1 MRSGLEMESR
11 VHDHLASSKGFL
23 MPGRIFAVVGP
34 SGAGKDTL
42 IEAARRTRPDLHI
55 VRRTIT
61 RPEEAGGEP
70 FEGVTPEVFEQR
82 SAAGEFVLEWQAH
95 GLRYGIPRS
104 VERAMSEGR
113 DVIFNGSRAML
124 GAAWEA
130 FAGLTVIHVTAS
142 VPVLAERL
150 AARGRESRDD
160 IARRLTRAS
169 YEIPYGIG
177 VRVVE
182 NNGPLDRAV
191 ADFLAALQP
200 DRG

>member
-1 MRSGLEMESR
+1 
-11 VHDHLASSKGFL
+11 

-42 IEAARRTRPDLHI
+42 IEAARRARPDLHI
-55 VRRTIT
+55 VRRIIT
-61 RPEEAGGEP
+61 RPTEAGGEP
-70 FEGVTPEVFEQR
+70 YEGVTEDEFLR
-82 SAAGEFVLEWQAH
+82 RKAAGGFVLDWQAH
-95 GLRYGIPRS
+95 GLRYGIPNS
-104 VERAMSEGR
+104 VETAMSEGR

-130 FAGLTVIHVTAS
+130 FPGLTVIHVTAS

-150 AARGRESRDD
+150 AQRGRESRDD
-160 IARRLTRAS
+160 IARRPTRAS

-182 NNGPLDRAV
+182 NNGPLDEAV
-191 ADFLAALQP
+191 SAFLGALQP
-200 DRG
+200 ESV

>member
-1 MRSGLEMESR
+1 
-11 VHDHLASSKGFL
+11 

-42 IEAARRTRPDLHI
+42 IEAARRERPDLHV
-55 VRRTIT
+55 VRRVIT
-61 RPEEAGGEP
+61 RPAEAGGEP
-70 FEGVTPEVFEQR
+70 YEGVTEE
-82 SAAGEFVLEWQAH
+82 EFLRRKADGGFILDWEAH
-95 GLRYGIPRS
+95 GLRYGIPMH
-104 VERAMSEGR
+104 VETAMSEGR

-130 FAGLTVIHVTAS
+130 FPGLTVIHVTAS

-150 AARGRESRDD
+150 AQRGRESRDD

-182 NNGPLDRAV
+182 NNGPLDEAV
-191 ADFLAALQP
+191 AAFLGALQP
-200 DRG
+200 ESV

>member
-1 MRSGLEMESR
+1 
-11 VHDHLASSKGFL
+11 

-42 IEAARRTRPDLHI
+42 IEAARRARPDLHI
-55 VRRTIT
+55 VRRVVT
-61 RPEEAGGEP
+61 RAEESGGEP
-70 FEGVTPEVFEQR
+70 FEGVTTQDFAR
-82 SAAGEFVLEWQAH
+82 RKAAGGFVLDWEAH
-95 GLRYGIPRS
+95 GLRYGIPDS

-130 FAGLTVIHVTAS
+130 FPGLTVIHVTAS

-150 AARGRESRDD
+150 AARGRETREE

-182 NNGPLDRAV
+182 NNGPLDQAV
-191 ADFLAALQP
+191 AAFLAALQP
-200 DRG
+200 ESA

>member
-1 MRSGLEMESR
+1 
-11 VHDHLASSKGFL
+11 

-42 IEAARRTRPDLHI
+42 IGAARAARPDLHI
-55 VRRTIT
+55 VRRVIT

-70 FEGVTPEVFEQR
+70 YEGVSEEEFAR
-82 SAAGEFVLEWQAH
+82 RKAAGGFVLDWQAH
-95 GLRYGIPRS
+95 GLHYGIPVS

-124 GAAWEA
+124 GDAWEA
-130 FAGLTVIHVTAS
+130 FPGLTVIHVTAS

-150 AARGRESRDD
+150 AARGRETRDE
-160 IARRLTRAS
+160 IAQRLTRAS
-169 YEIPYGIG
+169 YEVPYGIG

-182 NNGPLDRAV
+182 NDGPLDRAV
-191 ADFLAALQP
+191 TAFLGALQP
-200 DRG
+200 DRE

>member
-1 MRSGLEMESR
+1 
-11 VHDHLASSKGFL
+11 
-23 MPGRIFAVVGP
+23 MPGRIFSIVGP

-42 IEAARRTRPDLHI
+42 IEAARRARPDLHV
-55 VRRTIT
+55 VRRVIT
-61 RPEEAGGEP
+61 RPPEAGGEP
-70 FEGVTPEVFEQR
+70 YEGVTEDEFLR
-82 SAAGEFVLEWQAH
+82 RKLAGEFVLDWEAH
-95 GLRYGIPRS
+95 GLCYGIPLS

-130 FAGLTVIHVTAS
+130 FPGLTVVHVTAS

-150 AARGRESRDD
+150 AQRGRESRDQ

-182 NNGPLDRAV
+182 NNGALSDAV
-191 ADFLAALQP
+191 AAFLAALQP
-200 DRG
+200 ESA

>member
-1 MRSGLEMESR
+1 
-11 VHDHLASSKGFL
+11 

-42 IEAARRTRPDLHI
+42 IEAARRARPDLHI
-55 VRRTIT
+55 VRRVIT
-61 RPEEAGGEP
+61 RPTEAGGEP
-70 FEGVTPEVFEQR
+70 FDGVTEAEFLRRKAE
-82 SAAGEFVLEWQAH
+82 GGFVLDWEAH
-95 GLRYGIPRS
+95 GLRYGIPAS

-124 GAAWEA
+124 GPAWEV
-130 FAGLTVIHVTAS
+130 FPGLTAIHVTAS
-142 VPVLAERL
+142 IPVLAERL
-150 AARGRESRDD
+150 AMRGRESRDE

-182 NNGPLDRAV
+182 NNGALKDAV
-191 ADFLAALQP
+191 AAFLDALQP
-200 DRG
+200 ESV

>member
-1 MRSGLEMESR
+1 
-11 VHDHLASSKGFL
+11 

-42 IEAARRTRPDLHI
+42 IEAARRARPDLHV
-55 VRRTIT
+55 VRRVIT
-61 RPEEAGGEP
+61 RPETEGDEP
-70 FEGVTPEVFEQR
+70 FEGVTVEEFARRKELG
-82 SAAGEFVLEWQAH
+82 AFVLAWEAH
-95 GLRYGIPRS
+95 GLCYGIPAS
-104 VERAMSEGR
+104 MERAISEGR

-124 GAAWEA
+124 GVAWEA
-130 FAGLTVIHVTAS
+130 FPGLTVIHVTAS

-150 AARGRESRDD
+150 AARGRETRDE

-182 NNGPLDRAV
+182 NNGPLSLAV
-191 ADFLAALQP
+191 TAFLDALQP

>member
-1 MRSGLEMESR
+1 
-11 VHDHLASSKGFL
+11 

-42 IEAARRTRPDLHI
+42 IEAARLARPDLHI
-55 VRRTIT
+55 VRRVIT
-61 RPEEAGGEP
+61 RATEAGGEP
-70 FEGVTPEVFEQR
+70 YDGVTPEEFAR
-82 SAAGEFVLEWQAH
+82 RKADGCFVLDWEAH
-95 GLRYGIPRS
+95 GLSYGIPVS

-124 GAAWEA
+124 GPAWEV
-130 FAGLTVIHVTAS
+130 FPGLTVIHVTAS
-142 VPVLAERL
+142 IPVLADRL
-150 AARGRESRDD
+150 ALRGRESKDE

-182 NNGPLDRAV
+182 NNGRLEDAVSAFLD
-191 ADFLAALQP
+191 ALQP
-200 DRG
+200 ESV

>member
-1 MRSGLEMESR
+1 
-11 VHDHLASSKGFL
+11 

-42 IEAARRTRPDLHI
+42 IEAARKARPDLHI
-55 VRRTIT
+55 VRRVIT
-61 RPEEAGGEP
+61 RPSEAGGEP
-70 FEGVTPEVFEQR
+70 FEGVTEEEFLR
-82 SAAGEFVLEWQAH
+82 RKTAGEFVLDWQAH
-95 GLRYGIPRS
+95 GLRYGIPTT

-124 GAAWEA
+124 GEAWEV
-130 FAGLTVIHVTAS
+130 FAGLTVVHVTAS

-150 AARGRESRDD
+150 AARGRETRED

-169 YEIPYGIG
+169 YDIPYGIG

-182 NNGPLDRAV
+182 NNGSLDQAV
-191 ADFLAALQP
+191 ATFLEALQP
-200 DRG
+200 ERV